1 MRRLIRILL
10 GTFCLSLLLG
20 NSNCSNN
27 NNASNSP
34 QSVTSIVIEDGNGNI
49 VSNGTSAPSF
59 AADTTIE
66 FSVTIRNRSSSTQT
80 YYFNSSEQSNFA
92 VVEANTAD
100 VVWNA
105 DNGQTPTTGFTSF
118 TLTSGQS
125 QTITVSWNQE
135 DDAGNQV
142 AAGNYEVLGGFTV
155 YNLTGAGSA
164 AANGSSMAQGQP
176 TSAQMFP
183 TIYVSILLPFTIQ

>member
-1 MRRLIRILL
+1 MRRLIRVLL
-10 GTFCLSLLLG
+10 GCFCLLLLLG

-27 NNASNSP
+27 NNAADSP
-34 QSVTSIVIEDGNGNI
+34 QSVTSIEIMDGNGNI

-59 AADTTIE
+59 AAGTTIE
-66 FSVTIRNRSSSTQT
+66 FSITIRNRSSSDQT
-80 YYFNSSEQSNFA
+80 YFFNTSEQSNFA
-92 VVEANTAD
+92 VVQANTAD

-105 DNGQTPTTGFTSF
+105 DNGESPTTGFTSF

-135 DDAGNQV
+135 DDGGNQV
-142 AAGNYEVLGGFTV
+142 AAGNYEVLGGFTL

-164 AANGSSMAQGQP
+164 ADNGSSMAEGQP
-176 TSAQMFP
+176 TSSQMFP
-183 TIYVSILLPFTIQ
+183 TIYRSILMPFTIQ

>member
-10 GTFCLSLLLG
+10 GCSCLLLLLG

-27 NNASNSP
+27 NNAADSP
-34 QSVTSIVIEDGNGNI
+34 QSVTSIEIMDGNGNI

-59 AADTTIE
+59 AAGATIE
-66 FSVTIRNRSSSTQT
+66 FSITIRNRSADTQT
-80 YYFNSSEQSNFA
+80 YFFNTSEESNFA

-100 VVWNA
+100 AIWNQD
-105 DNGQTPTTGFTSF
+105 DNENPASGFVSF

-125 QTITVSWNQE
+125 ETVTVSWNQE
-135 DDAGNQV
+135 DDSGNQV

-164 AANGSSMAQGQP
+164 ANNSDSMAEGQP

-183 TIYVSILLPFTIQ
+183 SIYRSILLPFTIQ

>member
-1 MRRLIRILL
+1 MRRLIRALL
-10 GTFCLSLLLG
+10 GCFCFLLLLG
-20 NSNCSNN
+20 NSNCSKN
-27 NNASNSP
+27 NNASDSP
-34 QSVTSIVIEDGNGNI
+34 QSVTSIVIQDGNGNV
-49 VSNGTSAPSF
+49 VSNASTPPNF
-59 AADTTIE
+59 AAGATIE
-66 FSVTIRNRSSSTQT
+66 FSVTIRNRSADSQT
-80 YYFNSSEQSNFA
+80 YFFNTSEESNFA

-105 DNGQTPTTGFTSF
+105 DNGTTPTTGFTSF

-155 YNLTGAGSA
+155 FNLTGAGDA
-164 AANGSSMAQGQP
+164 ADNGSSMAEGQP

-183 TIYVSILLPFTIQ
+183 TIYVSILQPFTIQ